1 MIPRESHETALEI
14 GGLILS
20 DVHEGHQIMEKVNE
34 WVDEIAISD
43 NDHEMAL
50 RYLIEELKQLTKP
63 EVVEKTRMN
72 AKNLAT
78 IFAPNIMPCNSK
90 NVQDHFNYTTNG
102 VPFVSYLIENLIS
115 SNESGTSPAPK
126 KEVIVTQL

>member
-1 MIPRESHETALEI
+1 MRVKRANLRH
-14 GGLILS
+14 
-20 DVHEGHQIMEKVNE
+20 E
-34 WVDEIAISD
+34 WVDEMAISHTH
-43 NDHEMAL
+43 HEKAL
-50 RYLIEELKQLTKP
+50 RYLIKELKQLTKP